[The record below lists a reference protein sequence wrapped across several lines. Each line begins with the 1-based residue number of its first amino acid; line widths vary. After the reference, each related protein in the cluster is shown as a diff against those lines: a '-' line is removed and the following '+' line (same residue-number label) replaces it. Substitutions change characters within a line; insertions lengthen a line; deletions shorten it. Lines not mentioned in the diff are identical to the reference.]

1 MELCGNFGIVNK
13 DRRPKGKRERMEV
26 GARAP
31 ADYIVNAVYYRR
43 HPSKDMHTH
52 MYCNSGLLG

>member
-1 MELCGNFGIVNK
+1 MEFCGNFGIV
-13 DRRPKGKRERMEV
+13 RRDSRLKGKRERME
-26 GARAP
+26 GGGRAP